1 MFNKLKSRLILLIM
15 GGAIFA
21 IALVSIITNV
31 TLFNQFDIY
40 MATKQDKKIDAVVDM
55 IYKAYITDGYWS
67 NKVLQYISL
76 SPLTSDFDIVI
87 KDSKDSIIFEDVLDD
102 TMVSH
107 HNRMMQRMGHGM
119 MRKNYSNSM
128 DELAKNEDYVKT
140 SYTLNVD
147 NNKIGTV
154 DIGYV
159 GPFYVSESD
168 VIFTEGINRSIFYAA
183 LISILASIILGL
195 YSSKVFSKPILK
207 ITKVAND
214 IRDGKL
220 DTKVDENNNIIE
232 LRELSKSINHLSK
245 SLGEQELLR
254 KRLTSDISHELR
266 TPLTVLQSHIE
277 AIIDGVW
284 EPTEERLNVCK
295 NEVVRLI
302 KLVEELKYL
311 TDIDNRKIILE
322 NKSYNLSREII
333 EVVEGFK
340 SQFIEKEITL
350 NSNIMED
357 IFLVGDRDKIKQV
370 IINLLSNALK
380 FTNIGGRVEVKL
392 EDNGNEVVITVN
404 DNGIGVDKK
413 DIPYLFERLY
423 RSDISRNR
431 KTGGT
436 GIGLTITKSLI
447 EAHGGRIEV
456 ESEKDRGTKVIV
468 KLPKKVK

>member
-21 IALVSIITNV
+21 IALVSFITNV

-40 MATKQDKKIDAVVDM
+40 MATEQDKKIDSVVDM
-55 IYKAYITDGYWS
+55 IYKAYMTDGSWS
-67 NKVLQYISL
+67 NRVLQYISL

-87 KDSKDSIIFEDVLDD
+87 RDSKDRIIFEDVLDD
-102 TMVSH
+102 TMISH

-119 MRKNYSNSM
+119 MRKSYSNSM
-128 DELAKNEDYVKT
+128 DELAQNEDYVKT
-140 SYTLNVD
+140 SYVLKED

-168 VIFTEGINRSIFYAA
+168 IIFTEGINRSIFYAA
-183 LISILASIILGL
+183 LISILVSIILGL

-207 ITKVAND
+207 ITDVAND
-214 IRDGKL
+214 IRNGKL

-284 EPTEERLNVCK
+284 APTEERLNVCR
-295 NEVVRLI
+295 NEVIRLI

-311 TDIDNRKIILE
+311 NDIDNRKIILE

-333 EVVEGFK
+333 EAVEGFK

-350 NSNIMED
+350 NSNIMENV
-357 IFLVGDRDKIKQV
+357 FLVGDRDKIKQV

-380 FTNIGGRVEVKL
+380 FTNTGGRVEVKL
-392 EDNGNEVVITVN
+392 EDDGKEAVITVS

-436 GIGLTITKSLI
+436 GIGLTISKSLI
-447 EAHGGRIEV
+447 EEHGGRIKI

-468 KLPKKVK
+468 NLPKKVK